1 MRERHR
7 EVRGAE
13 IQAAEVQTAED
24 QVAEDQVAEDR
35 AAEVQTAGQGQ
46 WASAVG
52 IDQGQGGIHGLEGGT
67 IRAEHHTAGN
77 RDREGME
84 EVVQIA
90 VRREGR
96 NLAGIGAAG
105 GNREELGRLPGAAGE
120 GPGEEDSVEQVLNQA
135 LG

>member
-7 EVRGAE
+7 EVQAVE
-13 IQAAEVQTAED
+13 VQAAEVQ
-24 QVAEDQVAEDR
+24 V
-35 AAEVQTAGQGQ
+35 AEVQVAGQGQ

-52 IDQGQGGIHGLEGGT
+52 IDQGPGGIHDLEGGT

-96 NLAGIGAAG
+96 NLAGIVAAG
-105 GNREELGRLPGAAGE
+105 DNREELGQLPGAAGE
-120 GPGEEDSVEQVLNQA
+120 GPGEEDSVEQVPNQA

>member
-1 MRERHR
+1 MQVRHR
-7 EVRGAE
+7 KVRGAE
-13 IQAAEVQTAED
+13 IQAAEDQIAED
-24 QVAEDQVAEDR
+24 QAAGDR
-35 AAEVQTAGQGQ
+35 AAEVQAAGQGQ

-52 IDQGQGGIHGLEGGT
+52 IDQDLGGIHGLEGGT

-90 VRREGR
+90 GRREGR
-96 NLAGIGAAG
+96 NLAGIGVAE
-105 GNREELGRLPGAAGE
+105 GNREELGQLPGEAGE

>member
-13 IQAAEVQTAED
+13 IQAAEVQ
-24 QVAEDQVAEDR
+24 
-35 AAEVQTAGQGQ
+35 AAEVQAAGQGQ
-46 WASAVG
+46 WASGVG
-52 IDQGQGGIHGLEGGT
+52 IDQDPGGIHGLEGGT

-96 NLAGIGAAG
+96 TLAGIGAAG
-105 GNREELGRLPGAAGE
+105 GNRE

>member
-1 MRERHR
+1 MRERHQ
-7 EVRGAE
+7 EVRDAE
-13 IQAAEVQTAED
+13 IQAAEGRAAEV
-24 QVAEDQVAEDR
+24 QVAEDQ
-35 AAEVQTAGQGQ
+35 TADQGQ

-52 IDQGQGGIHGLEGGT
+52 IDQGLGGIHGLEGGT

-77 RDREGME
+77 RDQGGME

-105 GNREELGRLPGAAGE
+105 GNREELGQLPGAAEE